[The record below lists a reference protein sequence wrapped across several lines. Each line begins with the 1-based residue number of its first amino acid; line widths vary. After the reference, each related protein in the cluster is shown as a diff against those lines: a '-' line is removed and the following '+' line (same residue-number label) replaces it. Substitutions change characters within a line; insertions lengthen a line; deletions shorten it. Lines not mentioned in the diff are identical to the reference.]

1 MSVLVV
7 GSFITDFVGRCAKA
21 PVAGESVVGK
31 SFNTYPGGKGANQ
44 AVACAR
50 MGSKTYMAGCVG
62 DDLFGENFIN
72 IFKNEGFDTKYIKVA
87 KGTSTGASIVTVEDS
102 GQNRIVMTP
111 GANLLYTTKDIDEL
125 DDVLKEVSY
134 CVTQAEQTEEV
145 FEYLVKKCKEHN
157 VKLIYNP
164 APARHISD
172 ESLKGLFMVTPNET
186 ELGVIID
193 KEVITDEDYLNG
205 AKELVSKGVENVVV
219 TLGTRGCLYV
229 NKDEHML
236 IPAFKVKAIDT
247 VGAGDSFTGSLAAS
261 LDQGK
266 TIKESL
272 KISNA
277 VGALEVQKNGAI
289 PAMPYKA
296 EVEEFLKDK

>member
-87 KGTSTGASIVTVEDS
+87 KGASTGASIVTVEDS

-111 GANLLYTTKDIDEL
+111 GANLVYSTKDVDEL
-125 DDVLKEVSY
+125 EEVLNEVSY
-134 CVTQAEQTEEV
+134 CVSQAEQTEEV
-145 FEYLVKKCKEHN
+145 LDYLVEKCKAHN
-157 VKLIYNP
+157 VKFIYNP

-172 ESLKGLFMVTPNET
+172 KTLKGLYLITPNET
-186 ELGVIID
+186 ELGVIIG
-193 KEVITDEDYLNG
+193 KEVVTDEEFTSG
-205 AKELVSKGVENVVV
+205 AKELLAKGVENVVV
-219 TLGTRGCLYV
+219 TLGTRGCLFV
-229 NKDEHML
+229 NKDETTI
-236 IPAFKVKAIDT
+236 IPAYKVKAVDT

-266 TIKESL
+266 TLKEAL

-289 PAMPYKA
+289 PAMPYKK
-296 EVEEFLKDK
+296 EVEEFLKNK